1 MMNRAFGAYNG
12 GLGGYAGCGNGFF
25 GFDLSTFLLAGLVIL
40 AFYLIFRSK
49 KQPPK
54 KDPIFRSEK
63 PSMDATEIVRLR
75 YARGE
80 ISFEEFQTILKN
92 IQS

>member
-1 MMNRAFGAYNG
+1 MMNGAYG
-12 GLGGYAGCGNGFF
+12 ASSSGLAGCGAAGGLF
-25 GFDLSTFLLAGLVIL
+25 GFHLPTLLIVGLVIF
-40 AFYLIFRSK
+40 AFYLLLKKK

-54 KDPIFRSEK
+54 KEPIFISEK
-63 PSMDATEIVRLR
+63 PSIDAAEIVRLR

-92 IQS
+92 IQA